1 MHIEFI
7 PGEYSDKGRALCYKY
22 LKEKYIREKVN
33 NDNGNTDNK
42 TNDND
47 SNLCEG
53 FDRRTSQAWL

>member
-33 NDNGNTDNK
+33 KDANTDNK
-42 TNDND
+42 PNNND
-47 SNLCEG
+47 SDLRESFN
-53 FDRRTSQAWL
+53 RRTS

>member
-33 NDNGNTDNK
+33 KDGDTDNK

-47 SNLCEG
+47 SNLRES
-53 FDRRTSQAWL
+53 FDRRTS